1 MTDRTHIPPFPAG
14 TIEAVSRAIGDLYTG
29 TEVNQLLIDT
39 GLPLPIADG
48 TKWRRIDASRRIKQN
63 RQGDGRPLV
72 ALVKE
77 AMKPDRTLAHRAEAA
92 TARDSLKQ
100 VLSLSGLKVLND
112 GRVSRTT
119 RTTTDSEAAQH
130 PPSRLNP
137 SAHEPRVEWALSEH
151 DALDVLGTV
160 SLVHRRLDTVTV
172 HRAT

>member
-48 TKWRRIDASRRIKQN
+48 TKWRRIDASRLINQN

-112 GRVSRTT
+112 GRVS
-119 RTTTDSEAAQH
+119 
-130 PPSRLNP
+130 PSRLNP